1 MFPLHYLKL
10 NYTVN
15 VGLNECRGL
24 VWPVKEL
31 ENISCVLNSI
41 IIEIREW
48 FDSRHQQRQTQ
59 KDQWNTDGRERDNE
73 HVYMHNTPDNFK
85 KSVYHINLI

>member
-1 MFPLHYLKL
+1 MI
-10 NYTVN
+10 N
-15 VGLNECRGL
+15 VGLNERRGL
-24 VWPVKEL
+24 VWPAKEL

-59 KDQWNTDGRERDNE
+59 NEQGITDGRKRDHE
-73 HVYMHNTPDNFK
+73 HAHVHNTPANFTT
-85 KSVYHINLI
+85 SVYYTNLF